1 MMKRI
6 DVNKTIINIV
16 KGFKYFSVF
25 CICVAF
31 TLLIEYGLEID
42 FILMLVLSS
51 ILLYSTDRKIKEETE
66 DESNL

>member
-25 CICVAF
+25 CVCAAI
-31 TLLIEYGLEID
+31 TLLLEFGAEAD
-42 FILMLVLSS
+42 FILILVLSS
-51 ILLYSTDRKIKEETE
+51 ILLYSTNRKIKEE
-66 DESNL
+66 S